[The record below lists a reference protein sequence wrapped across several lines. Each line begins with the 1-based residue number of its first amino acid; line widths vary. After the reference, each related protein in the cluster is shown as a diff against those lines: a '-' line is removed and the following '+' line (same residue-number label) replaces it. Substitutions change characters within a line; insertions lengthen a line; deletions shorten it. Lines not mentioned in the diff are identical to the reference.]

1 MSEFRNEIKSLYEF
15 DRASTNG
22 FNYVFEKH
30 LEPHTVIYVKLPTI
44 SANKRGINDI
54 AWMVDD
60 EGCSLAGTIS
70 KNPLDEK
77 KALWQPIQ
85 ENHEINKV
93 TSAIRITSGDNAC
106 NVVIRAILN

>member
-1 MSEFRNEIKSLYEF
+1 MSEFRNVIKSLYEF

-60 EGCSLAGTIS
+60 EGCSLAGTIA
-70 KNPLDEK
+70 KNPFETE
-77 KALWQPIQ
+77 LWQPIQ
-85 ENHEINKV
+85 QNHEINKV
-93 TSAIRITSGDNAC
+93 TSVIRITSGDNPC
-106 NVVIRAILN
+106 NVAIRAILN